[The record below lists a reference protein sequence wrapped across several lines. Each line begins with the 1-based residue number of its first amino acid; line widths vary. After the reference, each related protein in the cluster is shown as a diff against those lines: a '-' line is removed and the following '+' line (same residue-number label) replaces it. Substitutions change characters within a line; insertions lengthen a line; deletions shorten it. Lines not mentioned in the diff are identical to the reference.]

1 MIYRYTVVYV
11 TSPPSVLR
19 FGCIPPI
26 LRHLGLF
33 FAWPTLRSPLFSE
46 PLSKG
51 FIPSGRECC
60 LAAPTRKQSRQAAAS
75 QVNKEACAPSLR
87 TCYSSGG
94 NIEERNLV
102 APRSLSLSLS
112 LSLSRGCAGEW
123 SSLGEDGGGMFGSS
137 MQSTL
142 TPGQSTDGFH
152 VLIVGLPQGRDKKE
166 CPKEQTHQLGSQLS
180 NISK

>member
-112 LSLSRGCAGEW
+112 LSLVAVQVSGRVWAKTGEGCSEAPCNPP
-123 SSLGEDGGGMFGSS
+123 LLQGSPRMVFTS
-137 MQSTL
+137 
-142 TPGQSTDGFH
+142 
-152 VLIVGLPQGRDKKE
+152 
-166 CPKEQTHQLGSQLS
+166 
-180 NISK
+180 